1 MSADT
6 GRTLPY
12 VRGVPGAAALGTLA
26 LTCGVALTATSGWLI
41 VAASFRPQI
50 LTLLAAIVLVRAFG
64 IARPALRYAE
74 RVRSHDAA
82 LGHLARERES
92 VYRALVPL
100 TPARLG
106 RRARGDVLAG
116 VVDDLD
122 DLAYAQVRVVV
133 PLVSL
138 VGTGLLAAALVA
150 LVFVPAALII
160 AALVLACGLTG
171 LVDWR
176 LESRAQAQIVAARGE
191 VTRWSTLVATQ
202 ARDIAA
208 AGGEAFVARRLAEAG
223 DRLSA
228 ALRRQGRG
236 RAVGVALT
244 PLLTVAATAGV
255 ALTLVPWVQQGMPT
269 PIAALIVLVPV
280 ALADVV
286 GLVPDAV
293 GALAR
298 AQAARRRLDALLD
311 QVPAVAAATSEADEA
326 YEVDEAHAADSVGDT
341 GSMGDSDALDEAAE
355 TDDLTTAETIRPTP
369 ATAGASPGSAHAR
382 PAEVEIAGLTASWSP
397 PRVAVGPV
405 DLRLAPGDAVTIT
418 GPNGCGKSTLLAVF
432 ARQLDPA
439 SGTYLLDGADAT
451 ALPLEAARARA
462 AVVDD
467 EPHVFAS
474 TLRENL
480 RLARPDATDDDLL
493 AALTGAGLGA
503 WAAALPDGLDT
514 RLGAGGQGISGGER
528 ARLGLARAVLSG
540 RQLLLLDEPVAHLD
554 HPTAAAV
561 LADLAR
567 ARADRTTVLV
577 SHREEPL
584 PGAREFR
591 LPAR

>member
-6 GRTLPY
+6 HRTLPS

-150 LVFVPAALII
+150 LVFVPAALLIT
-160 AALVLACGLTG
+160 ALVLACGLTG
-171 LVDWR
+171 LLGWR

-191 VTRWSTLVATQ
+191 VARWSTLVATQ

-208 AGGEAFVARRLAEAG
+208 AGGEAFVTRRLAEAG

-286 GLVPDAV
+286 GLAPDAV

-298 AQAARRRLDALLD
+298 AQAARRSLDALLD
-311 QVPAVAAATSEADEA
+311 QAPAVAAATTESEAAREA
-326 YEVDEAHAADSVGDT
+326 ESEAAEEAEPELAAAEADTTGRRRTPATPNTSTRSASPAHAA
-341 GSMGDSDALDEAAE
+341 
-355 TDDLTTAETIRPTP
+355 
-369 ATAGASPGSAHAR
+369 
-382 PAEVEIAGLTASWSP
+382 EVEVAGLTASWSP
-397 PRVAVGPV
+397 PQVAVGPV
-405 DLRLAPGDAVTIT
+405 DLRLSPGEAVTIT
-418 GPNGCGKSTLLAVF
+418 GPNGCGKSTLLAVL

-439 SGTYLLDGADAT
+439 GGSYLLDGEDAT
-451 ALPLEAARARA
+451 TLPLETARSRA

-480 RLARPDATDDDLL
+480 RLARPDATDDDLR

-514 RLGAGGQGISGGER
+514 RLGAGGQGVSGGER

-577 SHREEPL
+577 SHREELL

-591 LPAR
+591 LPAS

>member
-1 MSADT
+1 MSAGP

-171 LVDWR
+171 LLGWR

-223 DRLSA
+223 DRLGA

-255 ALTLVPWVQQGMPT
+255 ALALVPWVQQGMPT

-311 QVPAVAAATSEADEA
+311 QAPAVEAAATEADEA
-326 YEVDEAHAADSVGDT
+326 DEAD
-341 GSMGDSDALDEAAE
+341 
-355 TDDLTTAETIRPTP
+355 
-369 ATAGASPGSAHAR
+369 ASPGSAHAH
-382 PAEVEIAGLTASWSP
+382 PAEVEVTGLTASWSP

-405 DLRLAPGDAVTIT
+405 DLRLAPGEAVTIT
-418 GPNGCGKSTLLAVF
+418 GPNGCGKSTLLAVL

-439 SGTYLLDGADAT
+439 SGTYLLNGTDAT
-451 ALPLEAARARA
+451 TLPLETARSRA

-467 EPHVFAS
+467 EPHVFTS

-480 RLARPDATDDDLL
+480 RLARPDATDDDLT

-503 WAAALPDGLDT
+503 WTAALPDGLDT
-514 RLGAGGQGISGGER
+514 RLGAGGHGISGGER

-540 RQLLLLDEPVAHLD
+540 RNLLLLDEPVAHLD

-577 SHREEPL
+577 SHREELL